1 MKVLV
6 TGVKGQLGFDICKE
20 FDARGIDNI
29 GVGMCLGVGIGT
41 CLGAAMDA
49 ANRKKTTEDTGSDE
63 KNNQDP
69 ME

>member
-1 MKVLV
+1 MD
-6 TGVKGQLGFDICKE
+6 GVAIGTAL
-20 FDARGIDNI
+20 DNI

-49 ANRKKTTEDTGSDE
+49 ANRKKINEDTGSDE
-63 KNNQDP
+63 NNDQEP

>member
-1 MKVLV
+1 MPIYMCLGISV
-6 TGVKGQLGFDICKE
+6 GVAIGTAL
-20 FDARGIDNI
+20 DNI

-49 ANRKKTTEDTGSDE
+49 ANRKKTSEDLGSDE
-63 KNNQDP
+63 KNDQAP